1 MTVNTGVWRNSGTTS
16 CVSVVIYGKE
26 GKSGVINL
34 NKNFK
39 EEKEGKDNPVF
50 SRAST
55 DHFLVCV
62 DKSLGPLTTLHVA
75 HDNSGND
82 PSWFLEDVAIKDT
95 STQDTEIFDCRGWLA
110 LEKGD
115 GNIERVLT
123 SRGEKGRMDFKN
135 ELSSRTSHSL
145 TEGHIWFSVV
155 AKHPKS
161 NFTRAQRTSCC
172 LLILYSAMLASAMF
186 YKEGTTEQAVHVG
199 PFKFTWKE
207 LIVSVE
213 SAIVIAPITVLV
225 VTLFRKSR
233 PRARRRR
240 AQPHLLNSNEEPQ
253 NKTNQVQSYPLPHWC
268 IYIGWVLCVLASF
281 TAALFVVFYSLTF
294 GKEKSNRWLTAVV
307 LSCTQDIFVSQPLR
321 LLVVA
326 VIVAYLRAKRAEV
339 GQKRDGKGTTS
350 TVSGTEIAPLSLLS
364 PESIERARENQKLQ
378 QQLFSFLR
386 EAILF
391 IFFLLLLLAVCFGGK
406 DGSSYYMK
414 NSVSNGLSGFDQVLR
429 NLI

>member
-253 NKTNQVQSYPLPHWC
+253 NKNQPGAIISTPALVHLHWLGSVRPC
-268 IYIGWVLCVLASF
+268 QFYSGSVCCVLQPHVRKREVKPLAYSCCIIVYPRYIRF
-281 TAALFVVFYSLTF
+281 TA
-294 GKEKSNRWLTAVV
+294 
-307 LSCTQDIFVSQPLR
+307 
-321 LLVVA
+321 
-326 VIVAYLRAKRAEV
+326 
-339 GQKRDGKGTTS
+339 S
-350 TVSGTEIAPLSLLS
+350 TVTSSCCNRSLS
-364 PESIERARENQKLQ
+364 PSKTSRGWAKARWKGDNFNGVWNRNCT
-378 QQLFSFLR
+378 LFHCFHLR
-386 EAILF
+386 VLNEQEKIRSYNNNCFPFWGRPFCLSSSC
-391 IFFLLLLLAVCFGGK
+391 FF
-406 DGSSYYMK
+406 SW
-414 NSVSNGLSGFDQVLR
+414 LSALEVKTGVHTTWKTP
-429 NLI
+429 